1 VRSLLRTLPPG
12 LARDVAALGAA
23 CFVVGLSFGAIAVA
37 AGMPVVQASAM
48 SLFVFAG
55 GAQFLAVGVTAA
67 GGTAVAAVLAGL
79 LLNAR
84 HLPFGLAIGD
94 ALGRRRLLGSHVMT
108 DETVA
113 FALART
119 DPAARRTAYWLAG
132 LTLYVVWNV
141 ATVLGALAGDAVGD
155 PAAFGIDAA
164 FPAGMLALLLPA
176 LLGPQADAA
185 ERSPQSSGP
194 SRGPA
199 LRDRPALRVAAG
211 GATVALVAAPFLPP
225 GLPVLV
231 ALLGLVFA
239 LPLPRFARSR
249 TSTGSQ
255 GRDSS
260 EVERATGERASLAG
274 SAEARP

>member
-1 VRSLLRTLPPG
+1 LTNTPAGFIVENVRSLLRTIPPD
-12 LARDVAALGAA
+12 LLRDVAALGAA

-37 AGMPVVQASAM
+37 SGTTIAQASAM
-48 SLFVFAG
+48 SLLVFAG
-55 GAQFLAVGVTAA
+55 GAQFLAVGITGA

-108 DETVA
+108 DESVA
-113 FALART
+113 FALARS
-119 DPAARRTAYWLAG
+119 DPAARRTAYWAAG
-132 LTLYVVWNV
+132 ITLYVVWNA
-141 ATVLGALAGDAVGD
+141 ATVLGALAGGAVGD

-176 LLGPQADAA
+176 LAG
-185 ERSPQSSGP
+185 
-194 SRGPA
+194 
-199 LRDRPALRVAAG
+199 RPALRVAIG
-211 GATVALVAAPFLPP
+211 GAVIALIATPVLPP

-239 LPLPRFARSR
+239 LPDLDRRVTGTSRREVLP
-249 TSTGSQ
+249 
-255 GRDSS
+255 
-260 EVERATGERASLAG
+260 
-274 SAEARP
+274 

>member
-1 VRSLLRTLPPG
+1 LTNGIRAFNVENVRSFLRTIPPD

-23 CFVVGLSFGAIAVA
+23 CFVVGLSFGAIAAA
-37 AGMPVVQASAM
+37 AGIPVVQASAM

-94 ALGRRRLLGSHVMT
+94 ALGRHRALGSHVMT

-132 LTLYVVWNV
+132 LTLYVVWNI
-141 ATVLGALAGDAVGD
+141 ATVVGAVAGDAVGD

-164 FPAGMLALLLPA
+164 FPAGMLALLM
-176 LLGPQADAA
+176 
-185 ERSPQSSGP
+185 
-194 SRGPA
+194 PA
-199 LRDRPALRVAAG
+199 LRDRPALRVAL
-211 GATVALVAAPFLPP
+211 GAAIVALVAAPVLPP

-239 LPLPRFARSR
+239 LPVPRFARPAETR
-249 TSTGSQ
+249 P
-255 GRDSS
+255 
-260 EVERATGERASLAG
+260 VEI
-274 SAEARP
+274 AEGDRR

>member
-1 VRSLLRTLPPG
+1 M
-12 LARDVAALGAA
+12 AALAAA

-37 AGMPVVQASAM
+37 SGMPLLQVSAM
-48 SLFVFAG
+48 SLLVFAG

-67 GGTAVAAVLAGL
+67 GGTAAAAVFAGL

-108 DETVA
+108 DEAVA

-119 DPAARRTAYWLAG
+119 EPAARRTAYWLAG

-141 ATVLGALAGDAVGD
+141 ATVLGALAGGAIGD

-164 FPAGMLALLLPA
+164 FPAGMLALLW
-176 LLGPQADAA
+176 
-185 ERSPQSSGP
+185 P
-194 SRGPA
+194 S
-199 LRDRPALRVAAG
+199 LKDRTALRVAAA
-211 GATVALVAAPFLPP
+211 GAVLALVATPVLPP

-231 ALLGLVFA
+231 ALIGLVFA
-239 LPLPRFARSR
+239 LPFPRFARP
-249 TSTGSQ
+249 
-255 GRDSS
+255 
-260 EVERATGERASLAG
+260 VEATTTEGNR
-274 SAEARP
+274 

>member
-1 VRSLLRTLPPG
+1 MFTIPNEYSACRTARRRFTLENVRSLLRTVPPD

-37 AGMPVVQASAM
+37 SGMPLLQVSAM

-67 GGTAVAAVLAGL
+67 GGTAVAAVFAGL

-94 ALGRRRLLGSHVMT
+94 ALGRHRMAGSHVMT
-108 DETVA
+108 DEAVA

-141 ATVLGALAGDAVGD
+141 ATVLGALAGGAVGD

-164 FPAGMLALLLPA
+164 FPAGMLALLW
-176 LLGPQADAA
+176 
-185 ERSPQSSGP
+185 P
-194 SRGPA
+194 S
-199 LRDRPALRVAAG
+199 LRDRTALRVAAA
-211 GATVALVAAPFLPP
+211 GAVLALVATPVLPP

-231 ALLGLVFA
+231 ALVGLVFA
-239 LPLPRFARSR
+239 LPLPRFAR
-249 TSTGSQ
+249 Q
-255 GRDSS
+255 V
-260 EVERATGERASLAG
+260 EVTTADGDR
-274 SAEARP
+274 

>member
-1 VRSLLRTLPPG
+1 VENVRSLFRTVPPG
-12 LARDVAALGAA
+12 LVRDVAALGAA
-23 CFVVGLSFGAIAVA
+23 CLVIGLSFGAIAAA
-37 AGMPVVQASAM
+37 AGIPVVQASAM

-94 ALGRRRLLGSHVMT
+94 ALGRHRLLGSHVMT

-119 DPAARRTAYWLAG
+119 DPAGRRTAYWLAG

-176 LLGPQADAA
+176 LA
-185 ERSPQSSGP
+185 
-194 SRGPA
+194 
-199 LRDRPALRVAAG
+199 DRPALRVAVG
-211 GATVALVAAPFLPP
+211 GAAVALVAAPVLPP

-239 LPLPRFARSR
+239 LPVPRA
-249 TSTGSQ
+249 
-255 GRDSS
+255 
-260 EVERATGERASLAG
+260 
-274 SAEARP
+274 ARPADDHPVPQTEVR